1 MMNSILEIS
10 LYYPSFLSMF
20 LPFFSSLPPLKQYR
34 SENASSSGLTIESAE
49 DVIQIVYK
57 RLRSLRK
64 RIERCNQIVLKL
76 QNGPISYEE
85 CIQMEQRLIFVVGG
99 HVLE

>member
-1 MMNSILEIS
+1 
-10 LYYPSFLSMF
+10 MF

-64 RIERCNQIVLKL
+64 RIERCNQTVLKL

-99 HVLE
+99 HALE